1 MDTPPT
7 ASGMGAAPEQPDA
20 DDASGMAEDES
31 AGQPETATVPIDFC
45 GQTPPQEGD
54 IIKARVVSVDQDNGS
69 MDIVCVPN
77 AAPAARGI
85 KAAVAS
91 MKGM

>member
-1 MDTPPT
+1 
-7 ASGMGAAPEQPDA
+7 MGAAPEAPDA
-20 DDASGMAEDES
+20 DDSSMSPGQDEA

-45 GQTPPQEGD
+45 GDTPPTEGYMG
-54 IIKARVVSVDQDNGS
+54 KFKVVSIDQDNGS
-69 MDIVCVPN
+69 MDIVCVQD
-77 AAPAARGI
+77 AKPAARGI